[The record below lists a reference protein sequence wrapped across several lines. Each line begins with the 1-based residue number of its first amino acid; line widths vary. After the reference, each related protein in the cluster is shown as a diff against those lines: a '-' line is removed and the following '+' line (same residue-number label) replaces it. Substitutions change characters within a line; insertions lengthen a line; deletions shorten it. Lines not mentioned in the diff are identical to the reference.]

1 MASNLFKIEK
11 LTRYIG
17 ACIVGLDLKEQLN
30 QETVRALYQAWLD
43 HIVLV
48 FRDCNLTQEDQVR
61 ITNYFG
67 RQAKYYADF

>member
-30 QETVRALYQAWLD
+30 QETS
-43 HIVLV
+43 
-48 FRDCNLTQEDQVR
+48 
-61 ITNYFG
+61 G
-67 RQAKYYADF
+67 RYIKLG